1 MCRVPFFTWNHFWG
15 KFTLWKKK
23 ITILSNNY
31 ASLDTPMVIYSLEFL
46 IPRFIKTKFTDS
58 SCYKSLVNIWCHI
71 NVFEL
76 SISCCFK
83 INIQKYCGSPNCATL
98 DVLCTRNFP
107 RINTSFFRLDMALF
121 FPRLHLQ
128 RLSMNGKI
136 EFYKIIWRSFSFTT
150 LFKQNEALKKER

>member
-1 MCRVPFFTWNHFWG
+1 MLGHAELLKNVFVEFLFFFYLKSLLRKVHPV
-15 KFTLWKKK
+15 KKK

-31 ASLDTPMVIYSLEFL
+31 ASLDTPTVIYSLEFL

-58 SCYKSLVNIWCHI
+58 SYYKSLVNIWCHI

-83 INIQKYCGSPNCATL
+83 INIQKYCGSPSCATL

-121 FPRLHLQ
+121 FSTAP
-128 RLSMNGKI
+128 SAAF
-136 EFYKIIWRSFSFTT
+136 EY
-150 LFKQNEALKKER
+150 ER